1 MSEKIAE
8 YEVKDITRQ
17 QLIESYERT
26 VSELEQK
33 IPALQRKLSKAIRN
47 NDAKSGLVIS
57 GYMAQAF
64 QFILKCRRE
73 LDALK
78 KGA

>member
-1 MSEKIAE
+1 MFEMTAE
-8 YEVKDITRQ
+8 PELKDITRQ
-17 QLIESYERT
+17 ELIESYERT

-33 IPALQRKLSKAIRN
+33 IPALQKKLSKAIRN
-47 NDAKSGLVIS
+47 NDPGSGLVIS

-73 LDALK
+73 LDTIK
-78 KGA
+78 KEG